1 MYFLLLPKA
10 RYTKNNTVCNN
21 LKKFAFVIA
30 LNVTGKLL
38 ANWQPISRIVELNI
52 MVSTPPSQ
60 ASSSQYEVTNPEAE
74 VDALVAEPNPE
85 SEIDLE
91 FLYTRDIE
99 FRQET
104 IYFIVVDRFFD
115 GDPENSEGP
124 NPELYDPEGKDWGK
138 YWGGDIQG
146 IIDKL
151 DYLKD
156 MGVTALWLTPLFE
169 QVEALFVEQ
178 AAIHGYWIK
187 DFKRLNPRFIAQ
199 GEEPSLNKTQETRN
213 TAFDRLIAEL
223 HKRKMKMILD
233 IVCNHS
239 NPDFSGKKGE
249 LYDDGVKIA
258 DFNDDKNGWY
268 HHYGEVTNWEDEWQV
283 QNCEL
288 SGLATFNENNPDYR
302 NYIKSAIKQWL
313 DRGVDALRVDTVK
326 HMPIWFW
333 QEFNA
338 DITTHKPDVFIFGEW
353 IFSDPRSE
361 RSVEFANESGM
372 TMLDFGLCLAIRGAL
387 GQGAEGGF
395 QLVQDVLDLD
405 HCYYGATELITFI
418 DNHDMPRFQSLN
430 PDPEMLKVAIA
441 LIMTTRGIPCIYYG
455 TEQYLHDDT
464 NGGNDPYN
472 RPMMT
477 TWDTET
483 EVYRYTRL
491 LSGLRRLNP
500 AVSMGSQWQKYLTP
514 DVYCYV
520 RRYRDSLVFVAM
532 NRGEAV
538 KIEAVGTE
546 LPEGEHTDVL
556 TRRKFEVQDGQIHNL
571 ELGAREVIVISH
583 VGERI
588 KAQTIVRAQ
597 LNAVQTQPGE
607 IVVVTGDCPELGN
620 WDISKAY
627 PLEYINTNT
636 WFGEIPFNESA
647 GKLITYKYALWRE
660 GQSPLR
666 ENNVGRRWV
675 IANEGTVK
683 WRDKWATG
691 RES

>member
-1 MYFLLLPKA
+1 
-10 RYTKNNTVCNN
+10 
-21 LKKFAFVIA
+21 
-30 LNVTGKLL
+30 
-38 ANWQPISRIVELNI
+38 

-60 ASSSQYEVTNPEAE
+60 ASSSQYEVTNSEAE
-74 VDALVAEPNPE
+74 IESLVIEAKPE
-85 SEIDLE
+85 SDIDLE

-104 IYFIVVDRFFD
+104 IYFIVVDRFYD
-115 GDPENSEGP
+115 GDPDNSEGP
-124 NPELYDPEGKDWGK
+124 NPELYDPERKDWGK
-138 YWGGDIQG
+138 YWGGDLQG
-146 IIDKL
+146 IIEKL

-156 MGVTALWLTPLFE
+156 LGVTAVWLTPLFE

-178 AAIHGYWIK
+178 AAIHGYWTK
-187 DFKRLNPRFIAQ
+187 DFKRINPRFI
-199 GEEPSLNKTQETRN
+199 GKDEEPSLNKTQDTKD
-213 TAFDRLIAEL
+213 TVFDRLVAEL
-223 HKRKMKMILD
+223 HKRKMKLVLD

-258 DFNDDKNGWY
+258 DFNDDKDNWY

-288 SGLATFNENNPDYR
+288 SGLATFNENNVEYR

-353 IFSDPRSE
+353 IFSDPRSDL
-361 RSVEFANESGM
+361 SVEFANESGM
-372 TMLDFGLCLAIRGAL
+372 TMLDFGFCLAIRAAL
-387 GQGAEGGF
+387 AQGAEGGF
-395 QLVQDVLDLD
+395 HLIQDVLDLD
-405 HCYYGATELITFI
+405 HRYCGATELITFI

-430 PDPEMLKVAIA
+430 PDPEMLRVAIA
-441 LIMTTRGIPCIYYG
+441 VIMTSRGIPCIYYG

-464 NGGNDPYN
+464 NDGNDPYN
-472 RPMMT
+472 RPMMEN
-477 TWDTET
+477 WDTESRL
-483 EVYRYTRL
+483 YRDIRL

-520 RRYRDSLVFVAM
+520 RRYRDSVLFVAM

-538 KIEAVGTE
+538 KLEAIDTE
-546 LPEGEHTDVL
+546 LPDGEHTDVL
-556 TRRKFEVQDGQIHNL
+556 MRRKFEVTDGKLQDL
-571 ELGAREVIVISH
+571 ELEARDVIVISH

-588 KAQTIVRAQ
+588 KGQTIVRVQ
-597 LNAVQTQPGE
+597 LNGVQTQPGE
-607 IVVVTGDCPELGN
+607 TVVVIGDCPELGN

-627 PLEYINTNT
+627 PLEFINTNT
-636 WFGEIPFNESA
+636 WFGEIPFDESA

-660 GQSPLR
+660 GQAPLR
-666 ENNVGRRWV
+666 ENTVGRRWV
-675 IANEGTVK
+675 IATEGTVK
-683 WRDKWATG
+683 WRDRWATG

>member
-1 MYFLLLPKA
+1 MTP
-10 RYTKNNTVCNN
+10 
-21 LKKFAFVIA
+21 
-30 LNVTGKLL
+30 VTP
-38 ANWQPISRIVELNI
+38 NQ
-52 MVSTPPSQ
+52 T
-60 ASSSQYEVTNPEAE
+60 SSQYEVSEPEEKIDTLVEE
-74 VDALVAEPNPE
+74 VKPE

-104 IYFIVVDRFFD
+104 IYFLVVDRFYD

-124 NPELYDPEGKDWGK
+124 NPELYDPEAKDWGK
-138 YWGGDIQG
+138 YWGGDLQG
-146 IIDKL
+146 VIDKL

-156 MGVTALWLTPLFE
+156 MGVTAVWLTPLFE
-169 QVEALFVEQ
+169 QVEALFIEQ

-187 DFKRLNPRFIAQ
+187 DFKRLNPRFIAK
-199 GEEPSLNKTQETRN
+199 GDNPSINQTQESKDTV
-213 TAFDRLIAEL
+213 FDKLVYEL
-223 HKRKMKMILD
+223 HQRNMKLVLD

-258 DFNDDKNGWY
+258 DFNDDKDNWY
-268 HHYGEVTNWEDEWQV
+268 HHYGEVQNWEDEWQV

-288 SGLATFNENNPDYR
+288 SGLATFNENNIAYR

-338 DITTHKPDVFIFGEW
+338 DILTHRPDVFIFGEW
-353 IFSDPRSE
+353 IYSDPRNE
-361 RSVEFANESGM
+361 RSVEFVNESGM
-372 TMLDFGLCLAIRGAL
+372 TILDFGLCVAIREVL
-387 GQGAEGGF
+387 GKGAEAGF
-395 QLVQDVLDLD
+395 SLVQDVLDLD
-405 HCYYGATELITFI
+405 YQYYGATELITFI

-430 PDPEMLKVAIA
+430 PDPEMLRVAIG

-464 NGGNDPYN
+464 EGGNDPYN
-472 RPMMT
+472 RPMMEK
-477 TWDTET
+477 WDTDSPI
-483 EVYRYTRL
+483 YRDVRL

-500 AVSMGSQWQKYLTP
+500 AISMGSQWQKYLTP

-520 RRYRDSLVFVAM
+520 RRYRDSVVFVAM
-532 NRGEAV
+532 NRGNAV
-538 KIEAVGTE
+538 TIEEVDTE
-546 LPEGEHTDVL
+546 LPDGEHTEVL
-556 TRRKFEVQDGQIHNL
+556 SRRKFEVKDGKLYNL
-571 ELGAREVIVISH
+571 ELGSREIMIFSR
-583 VGERI
+583 VGERV
-588 KAQTIVRAQ
+588 KAKTIVRAQ
-597 LNAVQTQPGE
+597 LNNVKTQPGE
-607 IVVVTGDCPELGN
+607 KIVVIGDCPELGN
-620 WDISKAY
+620 WDIGKGF

-647 GKLITYKYALWRE
+647 GKLISYKYALLRE

-666 ENNVGRRWV
+666 ENLVCRRWV
-675 IANEGTVK
+675 LVSEGTVK
-683 WRDKWATG
+683 WRDKWASG

>member
-1 MYFLLLPKA
+1 MTP
-10 RYTKNNTVCNN
+10 
-21 LKKFAFVIA
+21 
-30 LNVTGKLL
+30 VTP
-38 ANWQPISRIVELNI
+38 NQ
-52 MVSTPPSQ
+52 T
-60 ASSSQYEVTNPEAE
+60 SSQYEVSEPEEKIDSLVEE
-74 VDALVAEPNPE
+74 VKPE

-104 IYFIVVDRFFD
+104 IYFLVVDRFYD

-138 YWGGDIQG
+138 YWGGDLQG
-146 IIDKL
+146 VIDKL

-156 MGVTALWLTPLFE
+156 MGVTAVWLTPLFE
-169 QVEALFVEQ
+169 QVEALFIEQ

-187 DFKRLNPRFIAQ
+187 DFKRLNPRFIAK
-199 GEEPSLNKTQETRN
+199 GDNPSINQTQETKD
-213 TAFDRLIAEL
+213 TVFDKLVYEL
-223 HKRKMKMILD
+223 HQRKMKLVLD

-258 DFNDDKNGWY
+258 DFNDDKDNWY
-268 HHYGEVTNWEDEWQV
+268 HHYGEVQNWEDEWQV

-288 SGLATFNENNPDYR
+288 SGLATFNENNIAYR

-338 DITTHKPDVFIFGEW
+338 DILTHRPDVFIFGEW
-353 IFSDPRSE
+353 IYSDPRNE
-361 RSVEFANESGM
+361 RSVEFVNESGM
-372 TMLDFGLCLAIRGAL
+372 TILDFGLCVAIREVL
-387 GQGAEGGF
+387 GKGAEAGF
-395 QLVQDVLDLD
+395 SLVQDVLDLD
-405 HCYYGATELITFI
+405 YHYYGATELITFI

-430 PDPEMLKVAIA
+430 PDPEMLRVAIG

-464 NGGNDPYN
+464 EGGNDPYN
-472 RPMMT
+472 RPMMEK
-477 TWDTET
+477 WDTDSPI
-483 EVYRYTRL
+483 YRDVRL

-500 AVSMGSQWQKYLTP
+500 AISMGSQWQKYLTP

-520 RRYRDSLVFVAM
+520 RRYRDSVVFVAM
-532 NRGEAV
+532 NRGNSVTLEEV
-538 KIEAVGTE
+538 DTE
-546 LPEGEHTDVL
+546 LPDGEHTEVL
-556 TRRKFEVQDGQIHNL
+556 SRRKFEVKDGKLYNL
-571 ELGAREVIVISH
+571 ELGSREVMIFSR
-583 VGERI
+583 VGERV
-588 KAQTIVRAQ
+588 KGKTIVRAQ
-597 LNAVQTQPGE
+597 LNNVQTQPGE
-607 IVVVTGDCPELGN
+607 RIVVIGDCPELGN
-620 WDISKAY
+620 WDIGKGF

-647 GKLITYKYALWRE
+647 GKLISYKYALLRE

-666 ENNVGRRWV
+666 ENLVCRRWV
-675 IANEGTVK
+675 LVSEGTVK
-683 WRDKWATG
+683 WRDKWASG

>member
-1 MYFLLLPKA
+1 MTP
-10 RYTKNNTVCNN
+10 
-21 LKKFAFVIA
+21 
-30 LNVTGKLL
+30 VTP
-38 ANWQPISRIVELNI
+38 NQ
-52 MVSTPPSQ
+52 T
-60 ASSSQYEVTNPEAE
+60 SSQYEVSEPEKKIESLVEE
-74 VDALVAEPNPE
+74 VKPE
-85 SEIDLE
+85 SELDLE

-104 IYFIVVDRFFD
+104 IYFIVVDRFYD
-115 GDPENSEGP
+115 GDPTNNEGP
-124 NPELYDPEGKDWGK
+124 NPELYDPEGKDWGR
-138 YWGGDIQG
+138 YWGGDLQG
-146 IIDKL
+146 VIDKL

-156 MGVTALWLTPLFE
+156 MGVTAVWLTPLFE

-178 AAIHGYWIK
+178 AAIHGYWTK
-187 DFKRLNPRFIAQ
+187 DFKRLNPRFIAT
-199 GEEPSLNKTQETRN
+199 GDNPSINQTQETKD
-213 TAFDRLIAEL
+213 TVFDKLIDEL
-223 HKRKMKMILD
+223 HQRNMKLVLD

-258 DFNDDKNGWY
+258 DFNDDEDNWY

-288 SGLATFNENNPDYR
+288 SGLATFNENNIAYR

-338 DITTHKPDVFIFGEW
+338 DILTHRPDVFIFGEW
-353 IFSDPRSE
+353 IYSDPRND
-361 RSVEFANESGM
+361 RSVEFVNESGM
-372 TMLDFGLCLAIRGAL
+372 TILDFGLCVAIRAAL
-387 GQGAEGGF
+387 GQGAEAGF
-395 QLVQDVLDLD
+395 KLIQDVLDLD
-405 HCYYGATELITFI
+405 HRYYGATELITFI

-430 PDPEMLKVAIA
+430 PDPQMLQLAIS

-464 NGGNDPYN
+464 EGGNDPYN
-472 RPMMT
+472 RPMMEK
-477 TWDTET
+477 WDTDSPI
-483 EVYRYTRL
+483 YRDVRL

-500 AVSMGSQWQKYLTP
+500 AISMGSQWQKYLTA

-520 RRYRDSLVFVAM
+520 RRYRDSVVFVAM
-532 NRGEAV
+532 NRGNAV
-538 KIEAVGTE
+538 TIKEVDTE
-546 LPEGEHTDVL
+546 LPDGEHTEVL
-556 TRRKFEVQDGQIHNL
+556 SRRKFEVKDGMLYNL
-571 ELGAREVIVISH
+571 ELGAREVMIFSR
-583 VGERI
+583 VGERV
-588 KAQTIVRAQ
+588 KATTIVRAQ
-597 LNAVQTQPGE
+597 LNSVKTQPGE
-607 IVVVTGDCPELGN
+607 RIVVIGDCPELGN
-620 WDISKAY
+620 WDISKGY

-647 GKLITYKYALWRE
+647 GKLISYKYALLRE

-666 ENNVGRRWV
+666 ENLVCRRWV
-675 IANEGTVK
+675 LVSEGTVK
-683 WRDKWATG
+683 WRDKWASG

>member
-1 MYFLLLPKA
+1 MTP
-10 RYTKNNTVCNN
+10 
-21 LKKFAFVIA
+21 
-30 LNVTGKLL
+30 VTP
-38 ANWQPISRIVELNI
+38 NQ
-52 MVSTPPSQ
+52 T
-60 ASSSQYEVTNPEAE
+60 SSQYEVSEPEEKIDSLVEE
-74 VDALVAEPNPE
+74 VKPE
-85 SEIDLE
+85 SELDLE

-104 IYFIVVDRFFD
+104 IYFLVVDRFYD

-138 YWGGDIQG
+138 YWGGDLQG
-146 IIDKL
+146 VIDKL

-156 MGVTALWLTPLFE
+156 MGVTAVWLTPLFE
-169 QVEALFVEQ
+169 QVEALFIEQ

-187 DFKRLNPRFIAQ
+187 DFKRLNPRFIAK
-199 GEEPSLNKTQETRN
+199 GDNPSINQTQETKD
-213 TAFDRLIAEL
+213 TVFDKLVYEL
-223 HKRKMKMILD
+223 HQRKMKLVLD

-258 DFNDDKNGWY
+258 DFNDDKDNWY
-268 HHYGEVTNWEDEWQV
+268 HHYGEVQNWEDEWQV

-288 SGLATFNENNPDYR
+288 SGLATFNENNIAYR

-338 DITTHKPDVFIFGEW
+338 DILTHRPDVFIFGEW
-353 IFSDPRSE
+353 IYSDPRNE
-361 RSVEFANESGM
+361 PSVEFVNESGM
-372 TMLDFGLCLAIRGAL
+372 TILDFGLCVAIREVL
-387 GQGAEGGF
+387 GKGAEAGF
-395 QLVQDVLDLD
+395 SLVQDVLDLD
-405 HCYYGATELITFI
+405 YHYYGATELITFI

-430 PDPEMLKVAIA
+430 PDPEMLRLAIG

-464 NGGNDPYN
+464 EGGNDPYN
-472 RPMMT
+472 RPMMEK
-477 TWDTET
+477 WDTDSPI
-483 EVYRYTRL
+483 YRDVRL

-500 AVSMGSQWQKYLTP
+500 AISMGSQWQKYLTP

-520 RRYRDSLVFVAM
+520 RRYRDSVVFVAM
-532 NRGEAV
+532 NRGNSVTLEEV
-538 KIEAVGTE
+538 DTE
-546 LPEGEHTDVL
+546 LPDGEHTEVL
-556 TRRKFEVQDGQIHNL
+556 SRRKFEVKDGKLYNL
-571 ELGAREVIVISH
+571 ELGSREVMIFSR
-583 VGERI
+583 VGERV
-588 KAQTIVRAQ
+588 KAKTIVRAQ
-597 LNAVQTQPGE
+597 LNNVQTQPGE
-607 IVVVTGDCPELGN
+607 RIVVIGDCPELGN
-620 WDISKAY
+620 WDIGKGF

-647 GKLITYKYALWRE
+647 GKLISYKYALLRE

-666 ENNVGRRWV
+666 ENLVCRRWV
-675 IANEGTVK
+675 LVSEGTVK
-683 WRDKWATG
+683 WRDKWASG

>member
-1 MYFLLLPKA
+1 MTP
-10 RYTKNNTVCNN
+10 
-21 LKKFAFVIA
+21 
-30 LNVTGKLL
+30 VTP
-38 ANWQPISRIVELNI
+38 NQ
-52 MVSTPPSQ
+52 T
-60 ASSSQYEVTNPEAE
+60 SSQYEVSEPEEKIESLVEE
-74 VDALVAEPNPE
+74 VKPE
-85 SEIDLE
+85 SELDLE

-104 IYFIVVDRFFD
+104 IYFIVVDRFYD
-115 GDPENSEGP
+115 GDPTNNEGP

-138 YWGGDIQG
+138 YWGGDLQG
-146 IIDKL
+146 VIDKL

-156 MGVTALWLTPLFE
+156 MGVSAVWLTPLFE

-178 AAIHGYWIK
+178 AAIHGYWTK
-187 DFKRLNPRFIAQ
+187 DFKRLNPRFIAT
-199 GEEPSLNKTQETRN
+199 GDNPSINQTQETKD
-213 TAFDRLIAEL
+213 TVFDKLVHEL
-223 HKRKMKMILD
+223 HQRNMKLVLD

-258 DFNDDKNGWY
+258 DFNDDEDDWY

-288 SGLATFNENNPDYR
+288 SGLATFNENNIAYR

-338 DITTHKPDVFIFGEW
+338 DILTHRPDVFIFGEW
-353 IFSDPRSE
+353 IYSDPRND

-372 TMLDFGLCLAIRGAL
+372 TILDFGLCVAIREVL
-387 GQGAEGGF
+387 GKGAEAGF
-395 QLVQDVLDLD
+395 KLVQDVLNLD
-405 HCYYGATELITFI
+405 HRYYGATELITFI

-430 PDPEMLKVAIA
+430 PDPEMLLLAIG

-464 NGGNDPYN
+464 DGGNDPYN
-472 RPMMT
+472 RPMMEK
-477 TWDTET
+477 WDTDSPI
-483 EVYRYTRL
+483 YRAVRL

-500 AVSMGSQWQKYLTP
+500 AISMGSQWQKYLTP

-520 RRYRDSLVFVAM
+520 RRYRDSVVFVAM
-532 NRGEAV
+532 NRGNSVTIKEV
-538 KIEAVGTE
+538 DTE
-546 LPEGEHTDVL
+546 LPDGEHTEVL
-556 TRRKFEVQDGQIHNL
+556 SRRKFEVKDGMLYNL
-571 ELGAREVIVISH
+571 ELGSREVMIFSR
-583 VGERI
+583 VGERV
-588 KAQTIVRAQ
+588 KAKTIVRAQ
-597 LNAVQTQPGE
+597 LNSVRTQPGE
-607 IVVVTGDCPELGN
+607 RIVVIGDCPELGN
-620 WDISKAY
+620 WDISKGF

-647 GKLITYKYALWRE
+647 GKLISYKYALLRE
-660 GQSPLR
+660 GLSPLR
-666 ENNVGRRWV
+666 ENLVCRRWV
-675 IANEGTVK
+675 LVSEGTVK
-683 WRDKWATG
+683 WRDKWASG

>member
-1 MYFLLLPKA
+1 MTP
-10 RYTKNNTVCNN
+10 
-21 LKKFAFVIA
+21 
-30 LNVTGKLL
+30 VTP
-38 ANWQPISRIVELNI
+38 NQ
-52 MVSTPPSQ
+52 T
-60 ASSSQYEVTNPEAE
+60 SSQYEVSEPEEKIDSLVEE
-74 VDALVAEPNPE
+74 VKPE

-104 IYFIVVDRFFD
+104 IYFLVVDRFYD

-124 NPELYDPEGKDWGK
+124 NPELYDPERKDWGK
-138 YWGGDIQG
+138 YWGGDLQG
-146 IIDKL
+146 VIDKL

-156 MGVTALWLTPLFE
+156 MGVTAVWLTPLFE

-187 DFKRLNPRFIAQ
+187 DFKRLNPRFIAK
-199 GEEPSLNKTQETRN
+199 GDNPSINQTQETKD
-213 TAFDRLIAEL
+213 TVFDKLVYEL
-223 HKRKMKMILD
+223 HQRNMKLVLD

-258 DFNDDKNGWY
+258 DFNDDKDNWY
-268 HHYGEVTNWEDEWQV
+268 HHYGEVQNWEDEWQV

-288 SGLATFNENNPDYR
+288 SGLATFNENNIAYR

-338 DITTHKPDVFIFGEW
+338 DILTHRPDVFIFGEW
-353 IFSDPRSE
+353 IYSDPRNE
-361 RSVEFANESGM
+361 RSVEFVNESGM
-372 TMLDFGLCLAIRGAL
+372 TILDFGLCVAIREVL
-387 GQGAEGGF
+387 GKGAEAGF
-395 QLVQDVLDLD
+395 SLVQDVLDLD
-405 HCYYGATELITFI
+405 FQYYGATELITFI

-430 PDPEMLKVAIA
+430 PDPEMLRVAIG

-464 NGGNDPYN
+464 EGGNDPYN
-472 RPMMT
+472 RPMMEK
-477 TWDTET
+477 WDTDSPI
-483 EVYRYTRL
+483 YRDVRL

-500 AVSMGSQWQKYLTP
+500 AISMGSQWQKYLTP

-520 RRYRDSLVFVAM
+520 RRYRDSVVFVAL
-532 NRGEAV
+532 NRGNSVTLEEV
-538 KIEAVGTE
+538 DTE
-546 LPEGEHTDVL
+546 LPDGEHTEVL
-556 TRRKFEVQDGQIHNL
+556 SRRKFEVKDGKLYNL
-571 ELGAREVIVISH
+571 ELGSREVMIFSR
-583 VGERI
+583 VGERV
-588 KAQTIVRAQ
+588 KAKTIVRAQ
-597 LNAVQTQPGE
+597 LNNVQTQPGE
-607 IVVVTGDCPELGN
+607 KIVVIGDCPELGN
-620 WDISKAY
+620 WDIGKGF

-647 GKLITYKYALWRE
+647 GKLISYKYALLRE

-666 ENNVGRRWV
+666 ENLVCRRWV
-675 IANEGTVK
+675 LVSEGTVK
-683 WRDKWATG
+683 WRDKWASG

>member
-1 MYFLLLPKA
+1 M
-10 RYTKNNTVCNN
+10 TS
-21 LKKFAFVIA
+21 
-30 LNVTGKLL
+30 VTP
-38 ANWQPISRIVELNI
+38 NQ
-52 MVSTPPSQ
+52 T
-60 ASSSQYEVTNPEAE
+60 SSQYEVSEPEEKIESLVEE
-74 VDALVAEPNPE
+74 VKSE

-104 IYFIVVDRFFD
+104 IYFVVVDRFYD
-115 GDPENSEGP
+115 GDPANNEGP

-138 YWGGDIQG
+138 YWGGDLQG
-146 IIDKL
+146 VIDKL
-151 DYLKD
+151 DYLKE
-156 MGVTALWLTPLFE
+156 MGVTAVWLTPLFE

-187 DFKRLNPRFIAQ
+187 DFKRLNPRFIAK
-199 GEEPSLNKTQETRN
+199 GDNPSINQTQETKD
-213 TAFDRLIAEL
+213 TVFDKLVDEL
-223 HKRKMKMILD
+223 HQRNMKLVLD

-258 DFNDDKNGWY
+258 DFNDDKDNWY
-268 HHYGEVTNWEDEWQV
+268 HHYGEVKNWEDEWQV

-288 SGLATFNENNPDYR
+288 SGLATFNENNIAYR

-338 DITTHKPDVFIFGEW
+338 DILTHRPDVFIFGEW
-353 IFSDPRSE
+353 IYSDPRNE
-361 RSVEFANESGM
+361 RSVEFVNESGM
-372 TMLDFGLCLAIRGAL
+372 TILDFGLCVAIREVL
-387 GQGAEGGF
+387 GKGAEAGF
-395 QLVQDVLDLD
+395 SLVQDVLDLD
-405 HCYYGATELITFI
+405 YHYYGATELITFI

-430 PDPEMLKVAIA
+430 PDPEMLLLAIA

-464 NGGNDPYN
+464 DGGNDPYN
-472 RPMMT
+472 RPMMEK
-477 TWDTET
+477 WDTDSPI
-483 EVYRYTRL
+483 YRAVRL

-500 AVSMGSQWQKYLTP
+500 AISMGSQWQKYLTP

-520 RRYRDSLVFVAM
+520 RRYRESVVFVAM
-532 NRGEAV
+532 NRGNSVTLEEV
-538 KIEAVGTE
+538 DTE
-546 LPEGEHTDVL
+546 LPDGEHTEVL
-556 TRRKFEVQDGQIHNL
+556 SRRKFEVKDGKLYNL
-571 ELGAREVIVISH
+571 ELGSREVMIFSR
-583 VGERI
+583 VGERV
-588 KAQTIVRAQ
+588 KATTIVRAQ
-597 LNAVQTQPGE
+597 LNSVQTQPGE
-607 IVVVTGDCPELGN
+607 RIVVIGDCPELGN
-620 WDISKAY
+620 WDISKGY

-647 GKLITYKYALWRE
+647 GKLISYKYVLLRE

-666 ENNVGRRWV
+666 ENLVCRRWV
-675 IANEGTVK
+675 LVSEGTVK
-683 WRDKWATG
+683 WRDKWASG

>member
-1 MYFLLLPKA
+1 MTP
-10 RYTKNNTVCNN
+10 
-21 LKKFAFVIA
+21 
-30 LNVTGKLL
+30 VTPT
-38 ANWQPISRIVELNI
+38 Q
-52 MVSTPPSQ
+52 T
-60 ASSSQYEVTNPEAE
+60 SSQYETTKPAE
-74 VDALVAEPNPE
+74 KIDSLVAEVQPE
-85 SEIDLE
+85 SELDLE

-104 IYFIVVDRFFD
+104 IYFIVVDRFHD
-115 GDPENSEGP
+115 GDPANNEGP

-138 YWGGDIQG
+138 YWGGDLQG
-146 IIDKL
+146 VIDKL

-156 MGVTALWLTPLFE
+156 MGVTAVWLTPLFE
-169 QVEALFVEQ
+169 QVEALFIEQ

-187 DFKRLNPRFIAQ
+187 DFKRINSRFI
-199 GEEPSLNKTQETRN
+199 GKDENPSLNQTQEIQDTL
-213 TAFDRLIAEL
+213 FDKLIAEL
-223 HKRKMKMILD
+223 HKRKMKFILD

-258 DFNDDKNGWY
+258 DFNDDKNNWY
-268 HHYGEVTNWEDEWQV
+268 HHYGAVKNWEDEWQV

-288 SGLATFNENNPDYR
+288 SGLATFNENNPEYR

-338 DITTHKPDVFIFGEW
+338 DITTHRPDVFIFGEW
-353 IFSDPRSE
+353 IYSDPRNDQSI
-361 RSVEFANESGM
+361 EFANESGM
-372 TMLDFGLCLAIRGAL
+372 SILDFGLCVAIREAL
-387 GQGAEGGF
+387 AQGAEGGF
-395 QLVQDVLDLD
+395 HLIQDVLDLD
-405 HCYYGATELITFI
+405 SRYYGATELITFI

-430 PDPEMLKVAIA
+430 PDPEILKLAVN
-441 LIMTTRGIPCIYYG
+441 LIMTNRGIPCIYYG

-472 RPMMT
+472 RPMMDK
-477 TWDTET
+477 WDTDSPI
-483 EVYRYTRL
+483 YRDLRL

-500 AVSMGSQWQKYLTP
+500 AISMGSQWQKYLTA

-532 NRGEAV
+532 NRGDSV
-538 KIEAVGTE
+538 IIESVDTE
-546 LPEGEHTDVL
+546 LPDGEHTDVL
-556 TRRKFEVQDGQIHNL
+556 SRRKFEVKDGMLQDL
-571 ELGAREVIVISH
+571 ELGAREVIIFSH

-588 KAQTIVRAQ
+588 KAKTIVRAQ
-597 LNAVQTQPGE
+597 LNSVETQPGE
-607 IVVVTGDCPELGN
+607 RVAVIGDCPELGN

-636 WFGEIPFNESA
+636 WFGEIPFDESA
-647 GKLITYKYALWRE
+647 GKLITYKYVLLRE
-660 GQSPLR
+660 GESPLR
-666 ENNVGRRWV
+666 ENLVCRRWV
-675 IANEGTVK
+675 LASEGTVK
-683 WRDKWATG
+683 WRDKWASG

>member
-1 MYFLLLPKA
+1 MTP
-10 RYTKNNTVCNN
+10 
-21 LKKFAFVIA
+21 
-30 LNVTGKLL
+30 VTP
-38 ANWQPISRIVELNI
+38 NQ
-52 MVSTPPSQ
+52 T
-60 ASSSQYEVTNPEAE
+60 SSQYEVSESEEKIESLVEE
-74 VDALVAEPNPE
+74 VKPE

-104 IYFIVVDRFFD
+104 IYFIVVDRFYD
-115 GDPENSEGP
+115 GDPENNEGP

-138 YWGGDIQG
+138 YWGGDLQG
-146 IIDKL
+146 VIDKL

-156 MGVTALWLTPLFE
+156 MGVTAVWLTPLFE

-178 AAIHGYWIK
+178 AAIHGYWTK
-187 DFKRLNPRFIAQ
+187 DFKRLNPRFIATSDN
-199 GEEPSLNKTQETRN
+199 PSINQTQETKD
-213 TAFDRLIAEL
+213 TVFDKLVYEL
-223 HKRKMKMILD
+223 HQRNMKLVLD

-258 DFNDDKNGWY
+258 DFNDDDDDWY

-288 SGLATFNENNPDYR
+288 SGLATFNENNIAYR

-338 DITTHKPDVFIFGEW
+338 DILTHRPDVFIFGEW
-353 IFSDPRSE
+353 IYSDPRND

-372 TMLDFGLCLAIRGAL
+372 TILDFGLCVAIREVLGKGA
-387 GQGAEGGF
+387 GAGF
-395 QLVQDVLDLD
+395 KLVQDVLNLD
-405 HCYYGATELITFI
+405 HRYYGATELITFI

-430 PDPEMLKVAIA
+430 PDPEMLHLAIC

-464 NGGNDPYN
+464 DGGNDPYN
-472 RPMMT
+472 RPMMEKWNT
-477 TWDTET
+477 DAPI
-483 EVYRYTRL
+483 YRDVRL

-500 AVSMGSQWQKYLTP
+500 AISMGSQWQKYLTP

-520 RRYRDSLVFVAM
+520 RRYRDSVVFVAM
-532 NRGEAV
+532 NRGSYV
-538 KIEAVGTE
+538 TTIEEVDTE
-546 LPEGEHTDVL
+546 LPDGEHTEVL
-556 TRRKFEVQDGQIHNL
+556 SRRKFEVKDGMLYNL
-571 ELGAREVIVISH
+571 ELGSQEVMIFSR
-583 VGERI
+583 VGERV
-588 KAQTIVRAQ
+588 KAKTIVRAQ
-597 LNAVQTQPGE
+597 LNSVRTQPGE
-607 IVVVTGDCPELGN
+607 RIVVIGDCPELGN
-620 WDISKAY
+620 WDISKGF

-647 GKLITYKYALWRE
+647 GKLISYKYALLRE
-660 GQSPLR
+660 GLSPLR
-666 ENNVGRRWV
+666 ENLVCRRWV
-675 IANEGTVK
+675 LVSEGTVK
-683 WRDKWATG
+683 WRDKWASG